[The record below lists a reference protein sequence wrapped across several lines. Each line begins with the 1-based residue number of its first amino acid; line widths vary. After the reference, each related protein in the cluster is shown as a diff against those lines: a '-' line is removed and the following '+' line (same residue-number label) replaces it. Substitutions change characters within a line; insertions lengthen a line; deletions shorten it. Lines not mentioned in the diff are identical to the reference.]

1 MKLYR
6 TIILSLAFA
15 TFCACVEEPELNVNP
30 QDSSDV
36 QFGLSLGNGIDTRT
50 VYGEEA
56 NNSFPIYWVNGDKV
70 LIASPQC
77 LEGRNSAEFEVACS
91 TATQNYADALT
102 KTGDAGVQWGDTTP
116 ADFYSIYPSVGSS
129 LVVSNNEIVANLQV
143 ASTQYAETSASTGG
157 FYAQPKDMGN
167 VMMYAYTPGVE
178 RGKTVNLRYK
188 PFSTVIEFTIKAPTE
203 QVAGQIQE
211 ITVQSLTLAA
221 PTGTSIAG
229 SFEFKFPA
237 QNTDG
242 EPSVKNISNGSNAIT
257 LHFVE
262 DNQYQ
267 TVLTPSNPTLKAKMC
282 VMPISGISSMK
293 DWTISVTTSVGTF
306 TKKIVDGAG
315 INTALTPGKVHK
327 MTLPTLKYKDGEWNY
342 GTEDWITSLPDYRN
356 IYVTEISLPGAWYAG
371 TPTDQNY
378 QATDDIQTL
387 WDAGVRAFAV
397 ETKTMSGESS
407 GQVNP
412 NGVVISGLGSNNGS
426 FAGGKNSLHGDTEGA
441 NGAAYRL
448 YRGLSSGNG
457 TRLRTIITNVANAV
471 NPPEFGVLVISY
483 ADGGDG
489 GRRYVDYG
497 AWLQM
502 LYEEFNA
509 LDSTVKENIYQGDLS
524 ANTTVNDVIGKLIIK
539 VNIDAYIA
547 ESGSVT
553 TYKNGNW
560 IQTGDWPWEGYFEQ
574 VVDKHYEYEYANNL
588 PALFS
593 YNPFLQ
599 QMDNPDFSK
608 PYYSNLY
615 WKTWDDDYRGYTA
628 EFNEN
633 SGFTWC
639 FSSANRTQTNPAE
652 GATANSTI
660 PTYAQ
665 RQAALGAMMTMSKQ
679 IYDASTHNVWFY
691 FNCGGTEATSSSSSN
706 PSPTAFATTMNKWLK
721 EQIDAKNNTTDG
733 SPLGIVM
740 FNQCTGSN
748 TTYYSEDIING
759 IIEMNSQFYL
769 KHAGDNVTGGTTP
782 TAEIQSLSS
791 SYSAAMAES
800 GSNVISWE

>member
-6 TIILSLAFA
+6 TIILSIAFA
-15 TFCACVEEPELNVNP
+15 TFCACVEEPELNLKP

-56 NNSFPIYWVNGDKV
+56 SNSFPIYWVNGDKV

-77 LEGRNSAEFEVACS
+77 LEGRNSAEFEVSC
-91 TATQNYADALT
+91 TTDTQNFADALT
-102 KTGDAGVQWGDTTP
+102 KTGEMGVQWGDTTP
-116 ADFYSIYPSVGSS
+116 ADFYSIYPSTGSS
-129 LVVSNNEIVANLQV
+129 LVVKDGAVVANLQV
-143 ASTQYAETSASTGG
+143 ASTQYAHTAASSKFAG

-167 VMMYAYTPGVE
+167 VMMYAYTSDVK
-178 RGKTVNLRYK
+178 RGETVNLRYK

-203 QVAGQIQE
+203 QVAGQTQE
-211 ITVQSLTLAA
+211 ITVQSLTLTA

-242 EPSVKNISNGSNAIT
+242 KPSVKNISNGSNAIT

-262 DNQYQ
+262 DNQYL
-267 TVLTPSNPTLKAKMC
+267 TVLTPSHPTLKAKMC
-282 VMPISGISSMK
+282 VMPISGITSMK
-293 DWTISVTTSVGTF
+293 DWTITVTTSVGTF
-306 TKKIVDGAG
+306 VKKITEGEG
-315 INTALTPGKVHK
+315 IKTALTPGEVHK
-327 MTLPTLKYKDGEWNY
+327 ITLPTLKYKNGEWNY

-371 TPTDQNY
+371 TPSGQNY
-378 QATDDIQTL
+378 QATDNIQTL
-387 WDAGVRAFAV
+387 WNAGVRAFAV
-397 ETKTMSGESS
+397 ETRTMSGIGSLVDD
-407 GQVNP
+407 GQPNP
-412 NGVVISGLGSNNGS
+412 NGVVVSGLGS
-426 FAGGKNSLHGDTEGA
+426 AGQSTSGGLNSLNGETEGPA
-441 NGAAYRL
+441 GEAYRRH
-448 YRGLSSGNG
+448 RGFDGDG
-457 TRLRTIITNVANAV
+457 VQLRTLITNVANAV
-471 NPPEFGVLVISY
+471 NLPEFGVLVLSY

-489 GRRYVDYG
+489 GHRYVDYG

-509 LDSTVKENIYQGDLS
+509 LDSTVKEKIYQGDFS
-524 ANTTVNDVIGKLIIK
+524 ANTIVNEVIGKLIIK

-547 ESGSVT
+547 ESGSIT
-553 TYKNGNW
+553 
-560 IQTGDWPWEGYFEQ
+560 WEENVGSWLRP
-574 VVDKHYEYEYANNL
+574 EYEERTQNYNYENNL

-593 YNPFLQ
+593 YNPFIP
-599 QMDNPDFSK
+599 QMESPDFSK
-608 PYYSNLY
+608 PYYSTLY
-615 WKTWDDDYRGYTA
+615 WKTWDDNKRDYTS

-639 FSSANRTQTNPAE
+639 FSSANRTSIDDSADT
-652 GATANSTI
+652 TI
-660 PTYAQ
+660 PEYKD
-665 RQAALGAMMTMSKQ
+665 RKAALGAMMTMSKQ

-691 FNCGGTEATSSSSSN
+691 FNCGGTQATSSNSSN
-706 PSPTAFATTMNKWLK
+706 PSPTAFATEMNEWLK
-721 EQIDAKNNTTDG
+721 DKIADKNNSDDA

-740 FNQCTGSN
+740 FNQCTAAN
-748 TTYYSEDIING
+748 NAYYGDDIIKG
-759 IIEMNSQFYL
+759 IIEMNSKFYL

-800 GSNVISWE
+800 GSNAISWE

>member
-167 VMMYAYTPGVE
+167 VMMYAYTPGVT
-178 RGKTVNLRYK
+178 RGETVNLRYK

-203 QVAGQIQE
+203 QVAGQTQE
-211 ITVQSLTLAA
+211 ITVQSLTLTA
-221 PTGTSIAG
+221 PTDATGKSTVNIAG
-229 SFEFKFPA
+229 NFQFKFPA
-237 QNTDG
+237 QNTNK
-242 EPSVKNISNGSNAIT
+242 EASVENVSNGSGAIT

-262 DNQYQ
+262 DDQYK
-267 TVLTPSNPTLKAKMC
+267 TILTPSNPTLKAKMC

-293 DWTISVTTSVGTF
+293 DWTITVTTSVGTF
-306 TKKIVDGAG
+306 TKKIVDGEG
-315 INTALTPGKVHK
+315 INTALTPGQVHK
-327 MTLPTLKYKDGEWNY
+327 ITLPTLKYKNGEWNY

-397 ETKTMSGESS
+397 ETKTMSGTTDS
-407 GQVNP
+407 GQRNP
-412 NGVVISGLGSNNGS
+412 SGVVVSGLGGNGS
-426 FAGGKNSLHGDTEGA
+426 SLQGGKNSLNGDTEGPE
-441 NGAAYRL
+441 GQVYSL
-448 YRGLSSGNG
+448 YRGLFQPDGVQV
-457 TRLRTIITNVANAV
+457 RTIISNIANAV
-471 NPPEFGVLVISY
+471 NPPEFGVLVLSY
-483 ADGGDG
+483 ADGGGG

-497 AWLQM
+497 AWLDM
-502 LYEEFNA
+502 LYGEFDA
-509 LDSTVKENIYQGDLS
+509 LDSCVVCIYCQIC
-524 ANTTVNDVIGKLIIK
+524 TKC
-539 VNIDAYIA
+539 
-547 ESGSVT
+547 
-553 TYKNGNW
+553 
-560 IQTGDWPWEGYFEQ
+560 
-574 VVDKHYEYEYANNL
+574 
-588 PALFS
+588 
-593 YNPFLQ
+593 FL
-599 QMDNPDFSK
+599 
-608 PYYSNLY
+608 
-615 WKTWDDDYRGYTA
+615 
-628 EFNEN
+628 
-633 SGFTWC
+633 
-639 FSSANRTQTNPAE
+639 
-652 GATANSTI
+652 
-660 PTYAQ
+660 
-665 RQAALGAMMTMSKQ
+665 
-679 IYDASTHNVWFY
+679 
-691 FNCGGTEATSSSSSN
+691 
-706 PSPTAFATTMNKWLK
+706 
-721 EQIDAKNNTTDG
+721 
-733 SPLGIVM
+733 
-740 FNQCTGSN
+740 
-748 TTYYSEDIING
+748 
-759 IIEMNSQFYL
+759 
-769 KHAGDNVTGGTTP
+769 
-782 TAEIQSLSS
+782 
-791 SYSAAMAES
+791 
-800 GSNVISWE
+800 

>member
-167 VMMYAYTPGVE
+167 VMMYAYTPGVT
-178 RGKTVNLRYK
+178 RGETVNLRYK

-203 QVAGQIQE
+203 QVAGQTQE
-211 ITVQSLTLAA
+211 ITVQSLTLTA
-221 PTGTSIAG
+221 PTDATGKTTVNIAG
-229 SFEFKFPA
+229 NFQFKFPA
-237 QNTDG
+237 QNTNN
-242 EPSVKNISNGSNAIT
+242 EASVENVSNGSGAIT
-257 LHFVE
+257 LHFIE

-267 TVLTPSNPTLKAKMC
+267 TILTPSNPTLKAKMC
-282 VMPISGISSMK
+282 VMPISGINSMK
-293 DWTISVTTSVGTF
+293 DWTITVTTSVGTF
-306 TKKIVDGAG
+306 VKKITEGEA
-315 INTALTPGKVHK
+315 IKTALTPGEVHK
-327 MTLPTLKYKDGEWNY
+327 ITLPTLKYKNGEWNY

-371 TPTDQNY
+371 TPSTQNY
-378 QATDDIQTL
+378 QATDDIKAL

-397 ETKTMSGESS
+397 ETRTKSGNRS

-412 NGVVISGLGSNNGS
+412 DGVVVSGLGSAGGTQN
-426 FAGGKNSLHGDTEGA
+426 GGKNSLNGDKEDASGEV
-441 NGAAYRL
+441 YRL
-448 YRGLSSGNG
+448 YRGVVSGDG
-457 TRLRTIITNVANAV
+457 TQLRTLITNVANAV
-471 NPPEFGVLVISY
+471 NLPEFGVLVLSY
-483 ADGGDG
+483 SDGGNG
-489 GRRYVDYG
+489 GHRYVDYG

-509 LDSTVKENIYQGDLS
+509 LDSEVKEKIYQGDLS

-553 TYKNGNW
+553 TYKNGDW
-560 IQTGDWPWEGYFEQ
+560 IQTGDWPWEGYYEQ
-574 VVDKHYEYEYANNL
+574 VVDKHYEYVYANNL

-599 QMDNPDFSK
+599 QMTNPDFSK
-608 PYYSNLY
+608 PYYSTLY
-615 WKTWDDDYRGYTA
+615 WKTWDDDYRGQTT
-628 EFNEN
+628 EFNED

-639 FSSANRTQTNPAE
+639 FSSANRTQANPTE
-652 GATANSTI
+652 GATADSSI

-665 RQAALGAMMTMSKQ
+665 RQNALGAMMTKSKQ
-679 IYDASTHNVWFY
+679 IYKASTHNVWFY
-691 FNCGGTEATSSSSSN
+691 FNCGGTQATSSNSSN
-706 PSPTAFATTMNKWLK
+706 PSPTAFATTMNDWLK
-721 EQIDAKNNTTDG
+721 DQIDAKNNSEDA

-740 FNQCTGSN
+740 FNQCTAAN
-748 TTYYSEDIING
+748 NAYYGDDIIKG
-759 IIEMNSQFYL
+759 IIEMNSKFYL
-769 KHAGDNVTGGTTP
+769 KHAGDTN
-782 TAEIQSLSS
+782 
-791 SYSAAMAES
+791 
-800 GSNVISWE
+800 